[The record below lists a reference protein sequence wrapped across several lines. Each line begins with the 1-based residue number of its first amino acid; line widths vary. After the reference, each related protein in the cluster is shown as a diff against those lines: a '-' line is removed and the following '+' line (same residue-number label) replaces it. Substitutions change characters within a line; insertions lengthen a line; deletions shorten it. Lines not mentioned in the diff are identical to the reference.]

1 MIDRRKFMSGAL
13 ALPVLHSLGG
23 KVLAQKSDP
32 NFTPAIIGKPWDPE
46 RNALVFDAMGEIRD
60 TYSDQLIE
68 EMLAAGMRGIAVTCG
83 NPRQDKLSVEGGF
96 QSALE
101 EMLWFDRHIE
111 DKSQYYLKGN
121 KVLDIDRARADGK
134 IAIFYITQNSDHFM
148 RDLDNVDVFYGVGQR
163 SCQLTYNYQN
173 YAGSGCMETHGSGVT
188 DFGGRLIEKLN
199 DIGMMID
206 LSHAN
211 VQTTLDATD
220 ISSRPIHISHT
231 TCADVHENPRAMPD
245 IALRAVAE
253 KGGVIGMTQIR
264 TFMTMSRYGMVDLY
278 FDHIMHAVNVA
289 GIDHVCIGS
298 DRDHRRLVVTPEY
311 LEEMQ
316 REQGQRFDIRRVPLY
331 FEELNSPR
339 RMEVIWD
346 KLIKRGLSEDTVE
359 KITGL
364 NIYNYYK
371 EILG

>member
-1 MIDRRKFMSGAL
+1 MKRRDFMAGAA
-13 ALPVLHSLGG
+13 ALPILATLGG
-23 KVLAQKSDP
+23 RAFAQATDP
-32 NFTPAIIGKPWDPE
+32 NFTPALIGKPWDPK
-46 RNALVFDAMGEIRD
+46 RNALVIDAMGEIRD
-60 TYSDQLIE
+60 TFTDELIE
-68 EMLAAGMRGIAVTCG
+68 EILAAGMRSITVTCG
-83 NPRQDKLSVEGGF
+83 NPRQDTLSVEGGF

-111 DKSQYYLKGN
+111 EKSQYYLKGTTTA
-121 KVLDIDRARADGK
+121 DIDRARDEGK
-134 IAIFYITQNSDHFM
+134 MSIFYLTQNSDHFM

-173 YAGSGCMETHGSGVT
+173 YAGSGCMERHGSGIT

-199 DIGMMID
+199 DIGMIVD

-211 VQTTLDATD
+211 VQTTLDAAE
-220 ISSRPIHISHT
+220 ISNRPIHISHT
-231 TCADVHENPRAMPD
+231 TCADVSPNARAMPD
-245 IALRAVAE
+245 VALRAVAD
-253 KGGVIGMTQIR
+253 KGGVVGITQMR
-264 TFMTMSRYGMVDLY
+264 TFMTLERYGMVDLY
-278 FDHIMHAVNVA
+278 FDHIMHAVNVI

-316 REQGQRFDIRRVPLY
+316 REQGQRFDVRRVPLY

-339 RMEVIWD
+339 RMEVVWD
-346 KLIKRGLSEDTVE
+346 KLIERGLSEGDVE

-364 NIYNYYK
+364 NVYNYYK